1 MSKTENSGRVCGN
14 RFGWN
19 SSRGFPKLMKMNQ
32 LSVGKNTLKH
42 VCWKKCSSYARLE
55 EEFSAIHSQGFSE
68 HGEPDLVED
77 SPDRHSP
84 KPLSS
89 EEVKVEIAILL

>member
-1 MSKTENSGRVCGN
+1 
-14 RFGWN
+14 
-19 SSRGFPKLMKMNQ
+19 MKMNQ

-42 VCWKKCSSYARLE
+42 VCWKKCCSYAGLE
-55 EEFSAIHSQGFSE
+55 EEFSAIHHSQGFSE
-68 HGEPDLVED
+68 HGEADLVED
-77 SPDRHSP
+77 SPDRHSS